1 MSVRQHVADS
11 TPGADASYLDGF
23 EYRFRLRGQG
33 PQPLAIDGRRLGRGL
48 PRRRIPLTELAAILM
63 HPSCGAEAKD
73 AVWRLLVRRARTRSD
88 QWIVGVVGVALPG
101 LRNAAYR
108 LWLLSAGDV
117 EATLVAH
124 FYQALFAVDL
134 DQPQVLN
141 RLLNAAFSKA
151 RAELDKRAPGTSGEV
166 AFVPDSRPP
175 ATPFNH
181 PDFVLARAVRLGV
194 LTADE
199 AELIGATYLEKVSV
213 AEYAERTGR
222 TYWQVY
228 RQRGPAVARLVAA
241 LEADTLSDGYADVIT
256 EATMTVAEETAP
268 TSRRA

>member
-1 MSVRQHVADS
+1 MSARPHF
-11 TPGADASYLDGF
+11 ADAAPGSDVSYLDGF

-33 PQPLAIDGRRLGRGL
+33 PQPLSVDGRRLGHGL

-63 HPSCGAEAKD
+63 HPSCSADAKD
-73 AVWRLLVRRARTRSD
+73 AVWRLLVRKARTGSD
-88 QWIVGVVGVALPG
+88 QWVVGTVGVALPG

-124 FYQALFAVDL
+124 FYQALRAVDV
-134 DQPQVLN
+134 DKPGVLN

-151 RAELDKRAPGTSGEV
+151 RGELDKRAPDTSGEV
-166 AFVPDSRPP
+166 TFAPASRPP

-194 LTADE
+194 LTAEE
-199 AELIGATYLEKVSV
+199 ADLIGATYLEKVSV

-228 RQRGPAVARLVAA
+228 RQRRPAVARLVAA
-241 LEADTLSDGYADVIT
+241 LQAGTLSDPTADVIA
-256 EATMTVAEETAP
+256 EATMTLAP
-268 TSRRA
+268 DTTTLNRP